1 MKKIILPIILSILFS
16 NSIAQIDLGIQIAP
30 SVSSDRVSNDIADFT
45 LESSGPQFSF
55 TGGLIMDYYLTDHIA
70 LSSGAWYVNKKTSLK
85 FGNGQVDYSL
95 QYVQIP
101 ISVKMFTNN
110 ITDKMRLYFQGGVT
124 GEFKLT
130 EKALNEAAEELK
142 KRKKFAKLY
151 DIGLLISA
159 GVEYNIG
166 TSNKLYAGITY
177 NRGLVNVY
185 TDEMK
190 NVIKDAAK
198 LHPDRTASDE
208 DINSSKMALNNNIL
222 SLVIGF
228 KF

>member
-1 MKKIILPIILSILFS
+1 MKKIILPVLLSLVLS
-16 NSIAQIDLGIQIAP
+16 NAIAQVDLGIQIAP
-30 SVSSDRVSNDIADFT
+30 SISANRVSNDIADFK
-45 LESSGPQFSF
+45 LENNGTQLSF
-55 TGGLIMDYYLTDHIA
+55 TGGLIMDYYMTEHIA
-70 LSSGAWYVNKKTSLK
+70 LSTGIWYANKKATLK
-85 FGNGQVDYSL
+85 VGESQVDYSL
-95 QYVQIP
+95 QYLQVP

-124 GEFKLT
+124 GELKLT
-130 EKALNEAAEELK
+130 EKALNDQAKELK
-142 KRKKFAKLY
+142 KNTKFAKLY

-166 TSNKLYAGITY
+166 TSNKLYGGITY

-185 TDEMK
+185 TEEMRT
-190 NVIKDAAK
+190 VIKDQAK
-198 LHPDRTASDE
+198 ATTDTPDE
-208 DINSSKMALNNNIL
+208 DIDSSKMSFNNNIL